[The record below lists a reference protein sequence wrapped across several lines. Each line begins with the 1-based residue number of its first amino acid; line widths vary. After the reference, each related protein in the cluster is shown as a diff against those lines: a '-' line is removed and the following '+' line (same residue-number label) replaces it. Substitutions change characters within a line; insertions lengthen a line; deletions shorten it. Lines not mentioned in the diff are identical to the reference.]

1 MLNRSCVVLVAWLSL
16 TSLREGVNPFVSTC
30 LSEDEVRGMPLVFAD
45 DFESGRGKWVTTD
58 DASWDL
64 VVADGNHTFSINK
77 RVSDYIPKY
86 RSPHNIAWIKDLEL
100 ASFAIKFKVR
110 STLDTGNHRDCC
122 VFFAKQNP
130 DQFYYVHLGAKPD
143 PASGQ
148 IMIVNNAPRSPLTTN
163 EKPVPWDD
171 KWHEVMLVRDAKSG
185 LIEVFF
191 DDMNKPFM
199 QCKDTTFLKGGI
211 GLGSFD
217 DRNEFDDVRVYSA
230 ESTGK
235 N

>member
-1 MLNRSCVVLVAWLSL
+1 MLNRTRVVFVTLVLL
-16 TSLREGVNPFVSTC
+16 TPFVKDVGPFVST
-30 LSEDEVRGMPLVFAD
+30 SQAQDEMRGMPLVFAD

-64 VVADGNHTFSINK
+64 VEADGNHTFSINK
-77 RVSDYIPKY
+77 RVSDYTPKH

-100 ASFAIKFKVR
+100 ASFAIKFRVR

-122 VFFAKQNP
+122 VFFAKQNA

-171 KWHEVMLVRDAKSG
+171 KWHEVMIVRDAKSG

-191 DDMNKPFM
+191 DDMDEPLM
-199 QCKDTTFLKGGI
+199 QCKDTTFQKGGI

-217 DRNEFDDVRVYSA
+217 DRNEFDDVRIYSA
-230 ESTGK
+230 DLTSK
-235 N
+235 D